1 MEPLFF
7 KAENIPPDGD
17 DVFYYFTLQWSRF
30 FSKRKIELAPA
41 VENRLPGASME
52 PLFFK
57 AENLVRSLTEHDLDD
72 ASMEPLFFKAENVG
86 SSVYA
91 AHNGGQASMEPLF
104 FKAENEDFSVEE
116 DRDDARFNGAA
127 FFQSGK
133 YVNNVVIGDNITQ
146 GASMEPLFFKAE
158 NVNFCKKRAV
168 RVNASMEPLFFKAE
182 NLKLFH

>member
-7 KAENIPPDGD
+7 KAENICSTQGE
-17 DVFYYFTLQWSRF
+17 FTRLIELQWSRF
-30 FSKRKIELAPA
+30 FSKRKMSGGIVNMA
-41 VENRLPGASME
+41 
-52 PLFFK
+52 K
-57 AENLVRSLTEHDLDD
+57 AYVY

-133 YVNNVVIGDNITQ
+133 YVNNVVIGDNITL
-146 GASMEPLFFKAE
+146 G
-158 NVNFCKKRAV
+158 
-168 RVNASMEPLFFKAE
+168 ASMEPLFFKAE